1 MKVGTDI
8 DLEQMFKNI
17 SVSDISDMLINLN
30 KFQLNSKKHIKKYN
44 KLRNLHCEIIDSMEN
59 YILSGKYDM
68 NMAYK
73 PINSNIG
80 KKSQN

>member
-30 KFQLNSKKHIKKYN
+30 KF
-44 KLRNLHCEIIDSMEN
+44 
-59 YILSGKYDM
+59 
-68 NMAYK
+68 
-73 PINSNIG
+73 
-80 KKSQN
+80 